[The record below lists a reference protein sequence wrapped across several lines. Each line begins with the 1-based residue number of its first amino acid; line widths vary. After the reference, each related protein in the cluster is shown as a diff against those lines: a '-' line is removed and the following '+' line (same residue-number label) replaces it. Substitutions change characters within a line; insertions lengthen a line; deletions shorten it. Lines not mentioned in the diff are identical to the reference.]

1 MRNSL
6 IDGEPKI
13 EMDDTTNLSKYY
25 KKPSNTIPAETTT
38 IETMSFF
45 FFFFFNPTGLS
56 EPFSNV
62 RINSVSSKLNTR
74 NSYANDSRVPDHLQ
88 NDLLEISTLLG

>member
-45 FFFFFNPTGLS
+45 FFFFFLTHLVYLS
-56 EPFSNV
+56 RFQMSGSTV
-62 RINSVSSKLNTR
+62 FHLN
-74 NSYANDSRVPDHLQ
+74 
-88 NDLLEISTLLG
+88 